1 MQHLV
6 ETSQPVLRPT
16 TIQDYSPVAKLLEKA
31 NLPVAGVED
40 NFENFLVLLD
50 DDRII
55 GAVGLEVY
63 GQKALLRSMVVA
75 KAHQRKGHGKRLCET
90 VLRNARDQQLVE
102 IYLLTETAER
112 FFAAQGFEAIDREL
126 VDEGVRSAEE
136 FRSLCPS
143 TATCMRLNLI

>member
-16 TIQDYSPVAKLLEKA
+16 TIKDYSPVAKLLEKA

-75 KAHQRKGHGKRLCET
+75 KAHQSKGHGKRLCET
-90 VLRNARDQQLVE
+90 VLRNARDRQLVE
-102 IYLLTETAER
+102 IYLLTETAEVFLR
-112 FFAAQGFEAIDREL
+112 HRALKRL
-126 VDEGVRSAEE
+126 
-136 FRSLCPS
+136 
-143 TATCMRLNLI
+143 TANLWTK